1 MAIRATC
8 GSCNSSF
15 NARDEL
21 AGKRVKCPKCK
32 SSMTIGEAPK
42 RKAPAAPAARKP
54 AKSQPAAID
63 PMEALLAEA
72 NIGQDVQSGPI
83 CPNCAAYVT
92 PGSVLCIDCGFNLET
107 GKQVRTSVDKGGS
120 DAGLSD
126 AEKIMQKAEADL
138 DDMPIGSEDQDFGD
152 GGESFVIA
160 GVAMVVLGV
169 LVAVGV
175 AIILSMDQ
183 ISQYINSGGISVI
196 ASSILWLA
204 MMFWLTTIAFKAGQ
218 KHGVACLAS
227 LGLYCPIF
235 GLMQGKALLLPS
247 IIMLVTLVVGGGS
260 GAYVYYNGFGPV
272 AG

>member
-1 MAIRATC
+1 
-8 GSCNSSF
+8 
-15 NARDEL
+15 
-21 AGKRVKCPKCK
+21 
-32 SSMTIGEAPK
+32 
-42 RKAPAAPAARKP
+42 
-54 AKSQPAAID
+54 
-63 PMEALLAEA
+63 
-72 NIGQDVQSGPI
+72 
-83 CPNCAAYVT
+83 
-92 PGSVLCIDCGFNLET
+92 
-107 GKQVRTSVDKGGS
+107 
-120 DAGLSD
+120 
-126 AEKIMQKAEADL
+126 MQKAEADL
-138 DDMPIGSEDQDFGD
+138 DDMPIGSDDQDFGD